1 MKSDIRAWC
10 ALVCIAS
17 ALSPARAADTPAPL
31 LRPYV
36 EESRISA
43 PKHAGSLLLTA
54 AEHDV
59 ARRMSGVVL
68 RYRDGNAPET
78 TITFVI
84 HPAGDEPEQKSLK
97 AEFRALQT
105 RLAEGAARAGH
116 ADYEVVDI
124 SGVSVKLP
132 PKRGNSTTI
141 DLANG
146 GTKTITVTPSS
157 QSDALYPQKP
167 LRGQRMTTTY
177 LDPGAGNDAPSRR
190 SKYIYLFNRHM
201 YFIRATVTNTG
212 VLPNRELEKRSDD
225 IIESIVSK
233 IGIENIGRC
242 GSMSMYVNDAATASI
257 GHILH
262 AMEEMGWRSCVEST
276 TAATLTSSNESS
288 EVVTIRYEPAD
299 WSVQ

>member
-17 ALSPARAADTPAPL
+17 ALSAARAADTPAPL

-105 RLAEGAARAGH
+105 RLAEGAASAGH
-116 ADYEVVDI
+116 ADYEVVDV

-141 DLANG
+141 DLATGQPIPNP
-146 GTKTITVTPSS
+146 TPSS
-157 QSDALYPQKP
+157 QNDVLYPQKP

-177 LDPGAGNDAPSRR
+177 LDRGAGNDAPSRR

-212 VLPNRELEKRSDD
+212 VLPNQELEKRSDE
-225 IIESIVSK
+225 IIENIVSQ

-242 GSMSMYVNDAATASI
+242 GAMSMYVNDAATASI
-257 GHILH
+257 GQILH

-276 TAATLTSSNESS
+276 TAATLTSSNDSS